1 MKRHWLIWFG
11 KGLVM
16 GVADA
21 VPGVSGGTMALIT
34 GIYERLV
41 SALASLH
48 PRLLGL
54 LWQRRWGEFW
64 QRIDGSFLL
73 SLGLGIVV
81 SLFTV
86 LSLVHW
92 LLESVPQLLW
102 SFFFGLIAASLYTL
116 GTRHRWCKLDVLL
129 FAVATLI
136 AVGLSLVTEMAMS
149 VNAWTLILGGAIAI
163 SAMLLPGISGSFML
177 LLMGLYPAIV
187 AAVHQRDLWTIGLVA
202 LGCIIGLL
210 SFSRLLNALL
220 RRWHDRVLA
229 FMLGFILGA
238 TVKVWPWQYQQQW
251 LSPSEFTRLSGEP
264 ALLPGALVAMLLGAV
279 AVIGLTRRGE
289 VRTRD
294 Q

>member
-1 MKRHWLIWFG
+1 MKRHWMIWFG

-73 SLGLGIVV
+73 CLGLGIVV

-102 SFFFGLIAASLYTL
+102 SFFFGLIVASLYTL
-116 GTRHRWCKLDVLL
+116 GTRHRWCKLDVVLC
-129 FAVATLI
+129 AVATLI

-177 LLMGLYPAIV
+177 LLMGLYPAVV
-187 AAVHQRDLWTIGLVA
+187 AAVHQRDLVTIGLVA

-251 LSPSEFTRLSGEP
+251 LSPAEFTRLSGEP